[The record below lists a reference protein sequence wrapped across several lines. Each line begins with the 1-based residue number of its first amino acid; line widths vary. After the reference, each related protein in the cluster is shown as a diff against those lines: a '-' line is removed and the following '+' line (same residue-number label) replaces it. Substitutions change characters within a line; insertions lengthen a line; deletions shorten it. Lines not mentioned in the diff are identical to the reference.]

1 MRPRKSHSTRLV
13 AAVACSLT
21 ALAGCWDE
29 DGGGAARPR
38 PRGATAETVIR
49 AWADTLRRG
58 DVKRAASYFAVP
70 AVVENGTPPLRLGT
84 RAAVRAF
91 NRGLPCGA
99 RLLRTYALGRYT
111 AAVFSLTERPGRG
124 RCGSGAGRHAS
135 TAFLV
140 RDGKI
145 REWRR
150 LPDRP
155 ERPPSSAPI
164 V

>member
-1 MRPRKSHSTRLV
+1 VVCS
-13 AAVACSLT
+13 CSLA
-21 ALAGCWDE
+21 ALAGCGGE
-29 DGGGAARPR
+29 EGGGAARPR
-38 PRGATAETVIR
+38 SKGATPETVIR

-70 AVVENGTPPLRLGT
+70 AVVENGTAPLRLGT

-99 RLLRTYALGRYT
+99 RLLRTYSLGRYT
-111 AAVFSLTERPGRG
+111 AAVFSLTERRGPG
-124 RCGSGAGRHAS
+124 RCGSGAGRHAR

-145 REWRR
+145 TEWRR

-155 ERPPSSAPI
+155 ERPPPSAPI